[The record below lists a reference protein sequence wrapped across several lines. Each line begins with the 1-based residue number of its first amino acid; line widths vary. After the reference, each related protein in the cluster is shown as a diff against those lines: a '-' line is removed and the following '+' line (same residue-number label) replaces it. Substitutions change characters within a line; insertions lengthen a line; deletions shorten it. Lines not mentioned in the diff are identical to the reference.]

1 MLLLLRIASYH
12 SIFFWYW
19 TTPVGKKVE
28 YLMIMKKNVN
38 QLNRYQGIGKVTQTG
53 GVFSITSACLAIVSL
68 TAQQGFAFPPQL
80 GVLFE
85 GESNG
90 ALVSFLRIQFTCFKL
105 LWGLVHA
112 HFKVCVGWQ
121 GSTLSALFCI
131 SVICLYAFSAFFV
144 RNLWF
149 LSVKSKKKPTNKVF
163 QKKKKKPSLSL
174 EK

>member
-1 MLLLLRIASYH
+1 
-12 SIFFWYW
+12 
-19 TTPVGKKVE
+19 
-28 YLMIMKKNVN
+28 MIMKKNVN

-105 LWGLVHA
+105 L
-112 HFKVCVGWQ
+112 
-121 GSTLSALFCI
+121 
-131 SVICLYAFSAFFV
+131 
-144 RNLWF
+144 
-149 LSVKSKKKPTNKVF
+149 
-163 QKKKKKPSLSL
+163 
-174 EK
+174 